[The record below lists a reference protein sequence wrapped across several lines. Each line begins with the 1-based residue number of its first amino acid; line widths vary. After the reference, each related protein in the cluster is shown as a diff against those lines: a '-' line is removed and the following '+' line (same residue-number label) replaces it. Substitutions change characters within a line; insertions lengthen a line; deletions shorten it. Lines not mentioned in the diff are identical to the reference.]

1 MIRIRI
7 LAVVALAALVAV
19 VMPGQPASATPL
31 GYTQMTIDGSDLI
44 YAVDL
49 GTGATALVGDTG
61 LEPATTSLAFAPDGT
76 LYGVND
82 SDLVTI
88 DTATGA
94 ATVVGSLTCCANA
107 RGLTFAADG
116 TLYLLM
122 GNPGTFHSV
131 DTTTGAATAIGGM
144 GPNFI
149 GGLGATCD
157 GVFALDSV
165 DDTFESVDVATGATT
180 AIGPLGANGNGG
192 LSTDTSGQLWLLG
205 RPEAPV
211 SSESFT
217 IDSATGAATFVAT
230 VTGNAPSAL
239 ALAPLDCED
248 PPPSSTTTTTST
260 TATPTTSTST
270 PTTTT
275 PRPPAARPVVASPAF
290 AG

>member
-1 MIRIRI
+1 MTRFRI
-7 LAVVALAALVAV
+7 LAVVALAALATV
-19 VMPGQPASATPL
+19 VIPSQPASAAPL
-31 GYTQMTIDGSDLI
+31 GYTQMTIGGDDLI
-44 YAVDL
+44 YSVDM

-61 LEPATTSLAFAPDGT
+61 LEPATSSLAFAPDGT

-82 SDLVTI
+82 SDLITI

-94 ATVVGSLTCCANA
+94 ATIVGSLTCCANA

-122 GNPGTFHSV
+122 GNPGTFHVV

-157 GVFALDSV
+157 GMYAIDSV
-165 DDTFESVDVATGATT
+165 DDTLETVDVATGATT
-180 AIGPLGANGNGG
+180 EVGPLGENGNGG
-192 LSTDTSGQLWLLG
+192 LSTDASGQLWLLG
-205 RPEAPV
+205 RPEVPA

-217 IDSATGAATFVAT
+217 IDTATGAATFVAT
-230 VTGNAPSAL
+230 VDGNAPSSL
-239 ALAPLDCED
+239 ALAPLDCTD
-248 PPPSSTTTTTST
+248 PPPSSTTTST
-260 TATPTTSTST
+260 TATS
-270 PTTTT
+270 TTTT
-275 PRPPAARPVVASPAF
+275 SAPRPPAAQPVVASPRF